1 MSLNIRYD
9 GNYILYFVKYCLL
22 DMLWYTALL
31 LSQTIFMTNGHR
43 EARIMFCIAASVPF
57 VLEILQYM
65 EIIPGTFDIID
76 ICVYVL
82 TLTIFILCLRKK
94 QLLN

>member
-1 MSLNIRYD
+1 
-9 GNYILYFVKYCLL
+9 
-22 DMLWYTALL
+22 
-31 LSQTIFMTNGHR
+31 
-43 EARIMFCIAASVPF
+43 MFCIAASVPF

-82 TLTIFILCLRKK
+82 TLTIFILCLRKNNCSISGYLFIYNIRFIK
-94 QLLN
+94 CIFQPNDIFFNV